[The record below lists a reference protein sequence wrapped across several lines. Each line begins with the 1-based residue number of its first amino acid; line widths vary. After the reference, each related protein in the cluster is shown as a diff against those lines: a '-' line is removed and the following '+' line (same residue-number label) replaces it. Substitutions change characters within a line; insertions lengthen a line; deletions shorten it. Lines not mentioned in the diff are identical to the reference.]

1 MMVEKI
7 LQIMLLAAFSDG
19 EVQQSELTL
28 LNSLRK
34 NNQLFKSISDQEIQN
49 VIRKISVSLGS
60 SSDEDMAVSSM
71 LVELAYGLT
80 SEEKMIA
87 YALSAEICASNF
99 RLLPAEDAF
108 LQKVVL
114 ALEIPTSQAEII
126 HRSIELR
133 YGKIAV

>member
-1 MMVEKI
+1 
-7 LQIMLLAAFSDG
+7 
-19 EVQQSELTL
+19 
-28 LNSLRK
+28 
-34 NNQLFKSISDQEIQN
+34 
-49 VIRKISVSLGS
+49 
-60 SSDEDMAVSSM
+60 M

>member
-1 MMVEKI
+1 
-7 LQIMLLAAFSDG
+7 MLLAAFSDG

-28 LNSLRK
+28 LNSLRA
-34 NNQLFKSISDQEIQN
+34 NNQLFKSITERQIET
-49 VIRKISVSLGS
+49 VIKRISISLSGSTDEEEAVSLML
-60 SSDEDMAVSSM
+60 EAV
-71 LVELAYGLT
+71 ARGLN

-99 RLLPAEDAF
+99 RLLPAEDSF
-108 LQKVVL
+108 LQRVIL
-114 ALEIPTSQAEII
+114 ALDIPPQQAYVV